1 MLQLPSSELVL
12 APGHAVEWR
21 VQTSAA
27 RTAVPGPGPV
37 PAAGSGGPE
46 PSRPLPSY
54 NQEYH
59 FGAFAPPADGAG
71 DRDRDTDRRTD
82 SYAGTFEIRGGLDRP
97 ALEAALLHCVRRH
110 PALRCAFR
118 PSPGGLV
125 IEVAAP
131 QDVKLEPVD
140 HGPVTSPAGARAH
153 AERFLRATDTRDGP
167 WIVMGAMVREES
179 TTVHFACDHLVTDG
193 TSMMIVLN
201 DIATAYEAFASGR
214 EPELPVAGD
223 FTDHSGEE
231 RRRTAS
237 ARADDS
243 GLEHWRGFIARN
255 GGPFPR
261 FPLDLGIEPGGGGPA
276 RNTTATLLDASGAAA
291 LEARCREAGAS
302 VATGALAAVGV
313 ALRKLGGP
321 GVHRTLVPVGTRGRG
336 RHAHSVGWFVNLLP
350 VEFPVAEGAGLVRT
364 VAAAR
369 DASTRMIRGGRVP
382 FVVVLRLL
390 APEHYARPWP
400 HAVNFFSYMDF
411 RDVPGAAR
419 HADREAGVYT
429 SVPATNGMFLWLHR
443 THDGLHL
450 NTVHVDTPQAR
461 RTGAALVGTLARTLE
476 DMAHHGGL

>member
-21 VQTSAA
+21 VHASAA
-27 RTAVPGPGPV
+27 RTTAPGGT
-37 PAAGSGGPE
+37 AGSGVPV

-59 FGAFAPPADGAG
+59 FGASVPPVGGAEEQG
-71 DRDRDTDRRTD
+71 RSASRRTD

-110 PALRCAFR
+110 AALRCVFR

-131 QDVKLEPVD
+131 EDVKLEPVD
-140 HGPVTSPAGARAH
+140 HGPVASPAEARAH
-153 AERFLRATDTRDGP
+153 AERFLRTTDTYGGP
-167 WIVMGAMVREES
+167 WFVMGAMVREES

-193 TSMMIVLN
+193 TSVMIVLN
-201 DIATAYEAFASGR
+201 DIAAAYEAFASGR
-214 EPELPVAGD
+214 EPDLPLAGN
-223 FTDHSGEE
+223 FADHSRAE
-231 RRRTAS
+231 RQRTES
-237 ARADDS
+237 VRADDS
-243 GLEHWRGFIARN
+243 GLDHWRGFVARN

-261 FPLDLGIEPGGGGPA
+261 FPLDLGIEPGTGGPA
-276 RNTTATLLDASGAAA
+276 RNTTDTLLDGSGAAA

-302 VATGALAAVGV
+302 VATGVLTAVGV
-313 ALRKLGGP
+313 SMRKLGGP
-321 GVHRTLVPVGTRGRG
+321 DVHRALVPVGTRGRG
-336 RHAHSVGWFVNLLP
+336 RHAHSVGWFVNVLP
-350 VEFPVAEGAGLVRT
+350 VEFPVSEGAGFART

-411 RDVPGAAR
+411 RDAPGAAR

-443 THDGLHL
+443 THDGIHL
-450 NTVHVDTPQAR
+450 NTVHVDNSRAR
-461 RTGAALVGTLARTLE
+461 RTEAALVATLARTLE
-476 DMAHHGGL
+476 GMAHHGTL

>member
-21 VQTSAA
+21 VHTSAA
-27 RTAVPGPGPV
+27 RTAAPRGTAGPGV
-37 PAAGSGGPE
+37 PE

-59 FGAFAPPADGAG
+59 FGAFAPPAGEAGAG
-71 DRDRDTDRRTD
+71 GPERNGSRTD

-110 PALRCAFR
+110 AALRGAFR

-125 IEVAAP
+125 IEIAAP

-140 HGPVTSPAGARAH
+140 HGPVVSAAAARAH

-214 EPELPVAGD
+214 EPDLPEAGN
-223 FTDHSGEE
+223 FADHSRVE
-231 RRRTAS
+231 RQRTVPV
-237 ARADDS
+237 RADD
-243 GLEHWRGFIARN
+243 GALDHWRGFIARN

-261 FPLDLGIEPGGGGPA
+261 FPLDLGIEPGTGGPA
-276 RNTTATLLDASGAAA
+276 RNTTDTLLDGSGAAA

-302 VATGALAAVGV
+302 VATGVLTAVGV
-313 ALRKLGGP
+313 GMRKLGGP
-321 GVHRTLVPVGTRGRG
+321 EVHRTLVPVGTRGRG

-350 VEFPVAEGAGLVRT
+350 VEFPVPEGADLART
-364 VAAAR
+364 VGAAR

-382 FVVVLRLL
+382 FVAVLRLL

-411 RDVPGAAR
+411 RDVPGADR

-443 THDGLHL
+443 THDGIHL
-450 NTVHVDTPQAR
+450 NTVHVDNARAR
-461 RTGAALVGTLARTLE
+461 RTKAALVDALTRTLE
-476 DMAHHGGL
+476 NMAAHGTL